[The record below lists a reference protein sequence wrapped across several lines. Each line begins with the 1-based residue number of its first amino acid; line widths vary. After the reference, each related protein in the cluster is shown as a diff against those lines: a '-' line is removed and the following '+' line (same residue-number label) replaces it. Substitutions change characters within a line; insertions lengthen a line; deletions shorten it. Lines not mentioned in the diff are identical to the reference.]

1 MIGLNPDYLPKSFST
16 LWNLL
21 TTFPWLKIRY
31 QCKFCLSK
39 QELLSVCIQE
49 SILKFAQ
56 ITFFD
61 PNFSLILFFGHLIVT
76 TLHRLKKTKKNV
88 DQTRSHI
95 DTIWICLRKRS
106 KLFILPHSTYCI
118 SSQIMIWS
126 LLLFWV
132 LTNR

>member
-1 MIGLNPDYLPKSFST
+1 MIWLILDYLLKTFST

-49 SILKFAQ
+49 SILKFAK
-56 ITFFD
+56 ITFFHQ
-61 PNFSLILFFGHLIVT
+61 NLSLFLFLGILLSIHW
-76 TLHRLKKTKKNV
+76 LKKTKKNV

-106 KLFILPHSTYCI
+106 KLFIPPHFTYCI